1 MRRFFI
7 AGLSALSLTLSA
19 SAHAQT
25 DSLYQAL
32 GGSPGIARVVDQL
45 IVEIQQDARIS
56 PQFKETNMK
65 RLAELLKEQLC
76 VVSDGPCQYSGDDML
91 TVHAQLGIKSAAF
104 NALVEDLQTAMHK
117 NHIPFATQNRLLARL
132 AVMKKDIVVSAP

>member
-7 AGLSALSLTLSA
+7 AGLSALSFTLSA
-19 SAHAQT
+19 SAQTQT
-25 DSLYQAL
+25 DNLYQAL

>member
-1 MRRFFI
+1 MFRFFI
-7 AGLSALSLTLSA
+7 TSLSVLSFTLSA
-19 SAHAQT
+19 SAQAQA
-25 DSLYQAL
+25 DNLYQAL

-76 VVSDGPCQYSGDDML
+76 VVSDGPCKYSGDDML

-104 NALVEDLQTAMHK
+104 NALVEDLQAAMHK
-117 NHIPFATQNRLLARL
+117 NQIPFPTQNRLLARL

>member
-1 MRRFFI
+1 MFRFFI
-7 AGLSALSLTLSA
+7 TSLSALSFTLSA
-19 SAHAQT
+19 SAQAQA
-25 DSLYQAL
+25 DNLYQAL

-104 NALVEDLQTAMHK
+104 NALVEDLQAAMHK
-117 NHIPFATQNRLLARL
+117 NQIPFPTQNRLLARL

>member
-1 MRRFFI
+1 MRLFLI
-7 AGLSALSLTLSA
+7 AGLSALSFTLSA
-19 SAHAQT
+19 SAQTQT

-104 NALVEDLQTAMHK
+104 NALVEDLQAAMHK
-117 NHIPFATQNRLLARL
+117 NHIPFTTQNRLLARL

>member
-7 AGLSALSLTLSA
+7 AGLSALSFTLSA
-19 SAHAQT
+19 SAQTQT
-25 DSLYQAL
+25 DNLYQAL

-104 NALVEDLQTAMHK
+104 NALVEDLQAAMHK